1 MVEIENNGV
10 ALTAIDTGVVDEMG
24 QDDKASH
31 LASSLHLT
39 PDFVDVV
46 KPIALVVIATR
57 GLVAAS
63 AGWLK
68 TVLGPLFPVE
78 AG

>member
-1 MVEIENNGV
+1 MVEVENNGV
-10 ALTAIDTGVVDEMG
+10 ALTAIDTGVVDEMS

-31 LASSLHLT
+31 LAPALHLT

-57 GLVAAS
+57 APVAGS
-63 AGWLK
+63 TGWLK
-68 TVLGPLFPVE
+68 TVFGPLFPVE